1 MSISSTGGIDF
12 IGIKKTVSFTESNQE
27 HCVDITIL
35 KDASDEVEESFKV
48 ELTLK
53 YAPFDIPLDIS
64 TITIGSTGRLAMV
77 KGAVW
82 GRDKWMDRQL
92 HG

>member
-1 MSISSTGGIDF
+1 MLISSTGGIDF
-12 IGIKKTVSFTESNQE
+12 IGVNKTVSFTQSYQE

-53 YAPFDIPLDIS
+53 YPPFDIPLDIS
-64 TITIGSTGRLAMV
+64 TVTIVNTGRLAMV
-77 KGAVW
+77 KSAV
-82 GRDKWMDRQL
+82 
-92 HG
+92 